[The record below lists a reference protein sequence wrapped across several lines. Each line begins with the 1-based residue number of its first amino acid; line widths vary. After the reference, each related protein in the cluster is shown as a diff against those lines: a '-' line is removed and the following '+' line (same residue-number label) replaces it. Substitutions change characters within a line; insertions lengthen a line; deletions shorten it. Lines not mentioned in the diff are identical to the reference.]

1 MEDKNLQNPD
11 FDAMSEE
18 AEEEVTVVVITDEDG
33 NEVEFMQEMVVPVGD
48 KQFAIL
54 VGLDEDECDCDD
66 EECGHHHHDHDDEED
81 ENVIVAR
88 IDYDENGDAIYV
100 APTDEEFEEFQKV
113 YAELEFEDE
122 E

>member
-18 AEEEVTVVVITDEDG
+18 VEEEVTVVVITDEDG

-54 VGLDEDECDCDD
+54 VGLDDDCDCED
-66 EECGHHHHDHDDEED
+66 EECEHHHHDDEED

-100 APTDEEFEEFQKV
+100 APTDEEFEAFQKA
-113 YAELEFEDE
+113 YDELEFEDE